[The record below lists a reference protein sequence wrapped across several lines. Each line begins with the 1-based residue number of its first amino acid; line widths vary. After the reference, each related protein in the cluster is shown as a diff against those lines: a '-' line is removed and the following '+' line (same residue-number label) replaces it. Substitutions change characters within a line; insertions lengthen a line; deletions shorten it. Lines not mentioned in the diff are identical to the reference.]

1 MNCHHYHRLIHDFLD
16 GHLDPAGTR
25 QLNDHLTD
33 CPACLEHF
41 RGLQKSLAFVQ
52 STSHIYAPVDFTET
66 VLARLPKETFSYVWK
81 GRFKRHPVLVAA
93 SLFVFFMTGSLFSYW
108 TDRDQHMQL
117 SASRAE
123 NLQID
128 KKHNMI
134 IVPAGTVVDGDL
146 VVRGAN
152 ISVRGTVKGNVVA
165 IDGRIFMA
173 STGAISGEKEEIHQA
188 VEWAWYNVKNVL
200 HHLIP

>member
-1 MNCHHYHRLIHDFLD
+1 MNCRHYHQLIHEFLD
-16 GHLDPAGTR
+16 DHLDPAYER
-25 QLNDHLTD
+25 QLNDHLKE
-33 CPACLEHF
+33 CSACRGHF
-41 RGLQKSLAFVQ
+41 LGLQKSVAFVQ
-52 STSHIYAPVDFTET
+52 SSSHIYAPVDFTEA
-66 VLARLPKETFSYVWK
+66 VLARLPKETFSYLWK
-81 GRFKRHPVLVAA
+81 NRFKRHPVLVAA
-93 SLFVFFMTGSLFSYW
+93 SLFIFLMTGSLFSYW
-108 TDRDQHMQL
+108 TDRDQHLQL
-117 SASRAE
+117 SANRAE

-146 VVRGAN
+146 VVRNAN

-188 VEWAWYNVKNVL
+188 VEWAWYNIKNVL
-200 HHLIP
+200 HQLIP